1 MMSVIYFY
9 FQDIELDS
17 GMIKKPF
24 RIALAVLCAAW
35 MLHVPVPT
43 KAAALGDGNQVPHIG
58 EEGRAGYLKFAASP
72 SPRAFAI
79 APGGAWSWV
88 SGSATKEVA
97 ELDALNAC
105 RQYTEQTCH
114 VYAVDDQVVFD
125 ETAWTSSWG
134 LHMDASEVAK
144 APVGIGR
151 GQRFPDLALTS
162 PAGRPVLLSDLRGSP
177 VFLHFWGSWCPPC
190 QTEFADLQKLY
201 NAIKNDGVASFVLMQ
216 GRESI
221 AKSRRWTSR
230 HKFAMPL
237 YDSGHQGR
245 GDKSFRLANGTLL
258 ADRRLASAYPTT
270 YVLDANGLV
279 VFHQAGVGKRWEQY
293 ENLIRRLTTSI
304 KQ

>member
-1 MMSVIYFY
+1 
-9 FQDIELDS
+9 
-17 GMIKKPF
+17 MIKEPF
-24 RIALAVLCAAW
+24 CFALTMLVATLMAHLSVPAQAA
-35 MLHVPVPT
+35 T
-43 KAAALGDGNQVPHIG
+43 IGDGNRIPHIN
-58 EEGRAGYLKFAASP
+58 EEGRVGYMDFVSAAKH
-72 SPRAFAI
+72 RAFAI

-125 ETAWTSSWG
+125 ETAWTSSWD
-134 LHMDASEVAK
+134 LHMDGGGVAN

-162 PAGRPVLLSDLRGSP
+162 PSGRPVLLSGLRGSP

-201 NAIKNDGVASFVLMQ
+201 NAMKNDGVASFVLVQ

-221 AKSRRWTSR
+221 AKSRRWTEK

-270 YVLDANGLV
+270 YVLDANGIV
-279 VFHQAGVGKRWEQY
+279 VFHQAGAGERWEQY